1 MAIAIPVPT
10 KSYTSLLSAGG
21 VPLAELRELLGTQ
34 SETLLANSS
43 VADQAAWGNGRRIS
57 GNQVEVSQHDT
68 IRISVTSSSNVVLGE
83 WTLDVDDWRALP
95 ARAPGDDLSADG
107 AGILVLGTSGNI
119 RVGRTSGSRLLVQRG
134 SFTTTETNFFIN
146 VHARL
151 YDGGLLERRIANL
164 RVNPVRDAVLKRR
177 AATTPAAPTGFTFDA
192 TGQITPGSD
201 GWILATEPD
210 PAGSDPLW
218 IATAHNPYDTET
230 ETYNPEAWSVV
241 LGGSSFR
248 QQWAT
253 DESGPWQDS
262 PPADATRLVTRVRIN
277 GMWNVYVVRDD
288 TAESWQWFQTFSLG
302 ANGSPYNFPLQP
314 NSNWN
319 GFKFIEFIMRQ
330 YTGTTVGNR
339 RSVLIPADHVQS
351 IGLTNANLDSPYT
364 LNILLSEF
372 GGGFT
377 YGSAD
382 NFASNV
388 VPSALQN
395 TLRLRLY
402 GGPRA
407 SRSATH
413 AHLTVGYEAEQ
424 IDFVMRGIR

>member
-1 MAIAIPVPT
+1 MSIPPVSAIGGRDIP
-10 KSYTSLLSAGG
+10 LDN
-21 VPLAELRELLGTQ
+21 LRLLLGRERETQ
-34 SETLLANSS
+34 LVNNTIANEAALDSARRLSGAQVDVS
-43 VADQAAWGNGRRIS
+43 VHDSLRIS
-57 GNQVEVSQHDT
+57 AVQSDGVQ
-68 IRISVTSSSNVVLGE
+68 IAE
-83 WTLDVDDWRALP
+83 WFVDVDAWRALNSNS
-95 ARAPGDDLSADG
+95 AGDDISGSGDSV
-107 AGILVLGTSGNI
+107 LVLSDVGTI
-119 RVGRTSGSRLLVQRG
+119 RVGRTGGGRVLVQRG
-134 SFTTTETNFFIN
+134 SFTTAQTNFFMN

-164 RVNPVRDAVLKRR
+164 RVNPVRDAVLKTRS
-177 AATTPAAPTGFTFDA
+177 ATTPAAPTGFTFDA

-201 GWILATEPD
+201 GWILATQPD
-210 PAGSDPLW
+210 PAGTDPLW

-253 DESGPWQDS
+253 DESGPWQDN
-262 PPADATRLVTRVRIN
+262 PIDDATRLVTRVRIN
-277 GMWNVYVVRDD
+277 GAWQVYVVRDD

-302 ANGSPYNFPLQP
+302 ANGSPYVFPLQP

-319 GFKFIEFIMRQ
+319 GFKFIEFIIRQ
-330 YTGTTVGNR
+330 YTGTVMGNR
-339 RSVLIPADHVQS
+339 RSVLVPADHVQS
-351 IGLTNANLDSPYT
+351 IGLTNANLNSPYT
-364 LNILLSEF
+364 LNLSLTEL
-372 GGGFT
+372 GGTFT
-377 YGSAD
+377 YGAAD
-382 NFASNV
+382 PFTNNV
-388 VPSALQN
+388 VPSVFQN

-402 GGPRA
+402 GGARA

>member
-1 MAIAIPVPT
+1 MSIPPVSAIGGKDIP
-10 KSYTSLLSAGG
+10 LDN
-21 VPLAELRELLGTQ
+21 LRLLLGLERETQ
-34 SETLLANSS
+34 LVNNTIAN
-43 VADQAAWGNGRRIS
+43 QAALNMARRLS
-57 GNQVEVSQHDT
+57 GNQVDVSVHDSL
-68 IRISVTSSSNVVLGE
+68 RISAVESGGTSIADWIVDVDEWRNLPANANDADISASGQSLVVLSP
-83 WTLDVDDWRALP
+83 V
-95 ARAPGDDLSADG
+95 
-107 AGILVLGTSGNI
+107 GTI
-119 RVGRTSGSRLLVQRG
+119 RVGRTSGSRVLVQRG
-134 SFTTTETNFFIN
+134 SFTTAQTNFFLN
-146 VHARL
+146 VYARL
-151 YDGGLLERRIANL
+151 YDGGLLERRIGNL
-164 RVNPVRDAVLKRR
+164 RVNPVRDAVLKQRS
-177 AATTPAAPTGFTFDA
+177 ASTPAAPTGFTFDS

-210 PAGSDPLW
+210 PAGTDPLW
-218 IATAHNPYDTET
+218 IATAHNPYDRET

-253 DESGPWQDS
+253 DESGPWQDT

-277 GMWNVYVVRDD
+277 GAWNVYTVRDD

-302 ANGSPYNFPLQP
+302 ANGSPYIFPLQP

-319 GFKFIEFIMRQ
+319 GFKFIEFIIRQ
-330 YTGTTVGNR
+330 YTGTVVGNR

-377 YGSAD
+377 YGNAD

-388 VPSALQN
+388 VPSILQN

-413 AHLTVGYEAEQ
+413 AHLTLGYEAEQ
-424 IDFVMRGIR
+424 VDFVMRGIR